1 MSSSNR
7 SPLLLDVGGTF
18 IKCEDGRQVPIH
30 SDGTVQ
36 EISAALRAAAG
47 PAPADGV
54 GVAIP
59 GPFDYREGIFR
70 MTHKFAAVNGM
81 PFRELA
87 GIPDEVPLRM
97 MHDVNAAL
105 LGAHVLSGQQGNAAL
120 VTMGTGLGFA
130 YSIDGRPQCNDAG
143 SPARSLYNLPYV
155 DGILEMPYRPGVS
168 GTPTGTGPGRISVP
182 PNSSHSAPTPGTSMH
197 RRSSPIWAVPWASSF
212 RPCWKNSGQ
221 RPCGLAARSANPSAC
236 WNVRSATPWPTPFPG
251 CPFPRFLPA
260 PSLPDS
266 KPCLFD
272 KTYYLCYLCCFIHPS
287 SFPSGC

>member
-18 IKCEDGRQVPIH
+18 VKCEDGRQVPIH

-36 EISAALRAAAG
+36 EISAALRAAVG

-143 SPARSLYNLPYV
+143 SPARSLYNLPYA
-155 DGILEMPYRPGVS
+155 DGILEDAVSARGIRNAYRDRTRQDIGSAHLIAQRAYAGDVDAQEVFS
-168 GTPTGTGPGRISVP
+168 DLGR
-182 PNSSHSAPTPGTSMH
+182 TLGE
-197 RRSSPIWAVPWASSF
+197 
-212 RPCWKNSGQ
+212 
-221 RPCGLAARSANPSAC
+221 
-236 WNVRSATPWPTPFPG
+236 
-251 CPFPRFLPA
+251 FLP
-260 PSLPDS
+260 PLLEKLGTETLWFGGQISKSFSLLERPLRNALADALPGLS
-266 KPCLFD
+266 VSPLPAGAVFAGLKTLF
-272 KTYYLCYLCCFIHPS
+272 I
-287 SFPSGC
+287 